1 MSSNLNN
8 NSSFQFE
15 SILFV
20 NLFWFFI
27 IVFFLS
33 LLLFIITN
41 IFLEDKIKYFSTYSF
56 DYCDLIN

>member
-27 IVFFLS
+27 IFFLS

-41 IFLEDKIKYFSTYSF
+41 IFLEDKIKYFSAYSF